1 MLLTIS
7 PRLVRPLQR
16 ACRWLLLLGFVG
28 ALFVDNATPSGVAA
42 GFLIGVIAAAVIRL
56 AFGTSV
62 GRPGLDAVAAALDEL
77 GIEAGGLEFEPRQVA
92 GVVAV
97 RARDAEG
104 RPLSVEAYGRD
115 AYDNQLLEKLWRTLW
130 YQDRGPGLR
139 LNPGQVARARG
150 VRHAARAQRRSPDP

>member
-1 MLLTIS
+1 VSARLATSDWPELADLVRRGASAPSFPDVRIAEGVAVLLTIS
-7 PRLVRPLQR
+7 ARLVRPLQR

-42 GFLIGVIAAAVIRL
+42 GFLIGVVAAAVIRL

-62 GRPGLDAVAAALDEL
+62 GRPGLDEVAAALDEL
-77 GIEAGGLEFEPRQVA
+77 GIEAGGLEYEPRQVA

-104 RPLSVEAYGRD
+104 RQLSVEVYGRD
-115 AYDNQLLEKLWRTLW
+115 AYDNQLLEKVW
-130 YQDRGPGLR
+130 
-139 LNPGQVARARG
+139 
-150 VRHAARAQRRSPDP
+150 